1 MAADNPSL
9 DQAIAC
15 HVKGQLDQA
24 LLLYLEALRLNPR
37 DRTAAE
43 LVSAILRTHFELAV
57 SLTKL
62 GREGAAIESFQRVL
76 AIQPDEPLAHASLS
90 RLFLARDDRTQATTH
105 LRHYLRLVPEDHI
118 GARLLLAYAGAESP
132 PDRPPP
138 AYITRFYDS
147 YAETYDRKLVD
158 GLGYRCPQLILDA
171 LRKHC
176 RGKLAILDLG
186 CGTGLCGQAVRPLAK
201 RLDGVDLSPQ
211 MVAKAKQRRI
221 YNRLEVGDLYPF
233 LDKKPGRYE
242 TIVAAGVFEHVGDP
256 ARIFR
261 AAFGALKDRGVFVFT
276 AQDNPTQELSVNSS
290 AFYTHGRGYLAKRA
304 AECGFRVAA
313 LEPAAL
319 WVENNAPVQGLC
331 VVLSKPG
338 GDAGRVR
345 QGRRSA

>member
-15 HVKGQLDQA
+15 HVEGQLDQA

-62 GREGAAIESFQRVL
+62 GRASAAIKSFQRVL

-90 RLFLARDDRTQATTH
+90 RLFLARDDRSQATTH

-118 GARLLLAYAGAESP
+118 GARLLLAYTGAEPP

-147 YAETYDRKLVD
+147 YAETYDHKLVD
-158 GLGYRCPQLILDA
+158 GLDYRCPQLILAA

-176 RGKLAILDLG
+176 RSKLAILDLG
-186 CGTGLCGQAVRPLAK
+186 CGTGLCGQAVSAMAT

-211 MVAKAKQRRI
+211 MIAKARQRAI
-221 YNRLEVGDLYPF
+221 YNELTEGDLYPF
-233 LDKKPGRYE
+233 LEKKAKCYDVL
-242 TIVAAGVFEHVGDP
+242 VAAGVFEHIGDP
-256 ARIFR
+256 RRVFR
-261 AAFGALKDRGVFVFT
+261 AAFGALRGSGLFVFT
-276 AQDNPTQELSVNSS
+276 AEDNPTRELSVNSS
-290 AFYTHGRGYLAKRA
+290 GYYMHGRTYLAERA
-304 AECGFRVAA
+304 ARCGFAVSS
-313 LEPAAL
+313 LESATL
-319 WVENNAPVQGLC
+319 RLDNGAPVRGLC
-331 VVLSKPG
+331 VVLSKTP
-338 GDAGRVR
+338 
-345 QGRRSA
+345 